1 MVEYQRLSHNGI
13 LRESTLQISEY
24 KTYDGKDIGIFIY
37 LIGKGGGGK
46 SHVLDSIITTL
57 FQRHVWSMPNIML
70 STTTEKSAYLI
81 NASNIFHLD
90 RD

>member
-1 MVEYQRLSHNGI
+1 MRAEI
-13 LRESTLQISEY
+13 LHTGGSSADDLQ
-24 KTYDGKDIGIFIY
+24 DIGRLIVI
-37 LIGKGGGGK
+37 IGKGGGGK